1 MIAHDFSQI
10 ANEHFKADGFLEDA
24 GTPGFFSIRKGVTLW
39 L

>member
-10 ANEHFKADGFLEDA
+10 ADENFKADGFLENA
-24 GTPGFFSIRKGVTLW
+24 GTAGFFSIRKGMTLW